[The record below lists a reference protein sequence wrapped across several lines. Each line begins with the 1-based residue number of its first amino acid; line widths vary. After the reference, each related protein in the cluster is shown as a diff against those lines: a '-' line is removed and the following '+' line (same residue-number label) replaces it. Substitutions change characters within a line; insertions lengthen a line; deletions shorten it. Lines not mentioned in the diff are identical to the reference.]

1 MKLSEEGD
9 GGRQTFNPAS
19 PFLVAGRS
27 IMAQKVAVI
36 GAGEM
41 GHGIAELLAL
51 HGYTVAMRD
60 IKQEYI
66 DRGMERLKWSLDKL
80 VEKAQVTRAQADEAL
95 SRIHPTLD
103 TAEACRDADIVIEAV
118 FEDVEL
124 KKKVFH
130 ELDEVAPDK
139 AILAS
144 NTSAIP
150 ITNMAVATRRPT
162 KVVGMHFFNPP
173 MLMPLIEVIRAEKTS
188 DATLQAAV
196 DLSKSLGKTAIVVR
210 KDVPGFITTRV
221 LAPYMNEAAWIH
233 YEEKVPIETIDAA
246 MRFKGGFP
254 MGPFELADQVGIDLL
269 FTAQEKAGI
278 PVPPPFQQMYA
289 ARKFGKKTG
298 EGFYS
303 YKEGRPK
310 LTPEMAGSF
319 DPLRILAP
327 IISEA
332 ADLVAMD
339 VASPSEIDEAM
350 RLGTAF
356 PKGPLALADD
366 LGIDKVLAALKN
378 HPRFKPA
385 KILQEMAGRGEL
397 GVASGKGFYEH
408 AAAGAEAPG
417 AAARYETI
425 LVTKDAASRVAM
437 VTLNRPDRLNTFTV
451 EMFQEIER
459 ALAEFEKDDEVRCVV
474 FTGSGE
480 RAFSAGADLSAF
492 GGASKAHQFWKV
504 SQLSEHVFH
513 SVANFSKPTVAALN
527 GATMGGGLELA
538 LACDFRIAAKRARIG
553 QTEVARGLVP
563 GAGGSQRLVRILG
576 LAKAKEIAMIGDR
589 IMADEAAAIGL
600 VTRAVENEAFEA
612 EVKAFAEKLAKGPP
626 VAMRLIKVMLNR
638 SGDVPI
644 DAALEMEA
652 MAFGLVMSTDDV
664 YEGIQA
670 FMEKRPPAFKGE

>member
-1 MKLSEEGD
+1 
-9 GGRQTFNPAS
+9 
-19 PFLVAGRS
+19 
-27 IMAQKVAVI
+27 MAQKVTVI

-51 HGYTVAMRD
+51 HGYAVSMRD
-60 IKQEYI
+60 IKQEYL
-66 DRGMERLKWSLDKL
+66 DRGMERLRWSLDKL
-80 VEKAQVTRAQADEAL
+80 VEKAQFTRQQADDAL
-95 SRIHPTLD
+95 ARIEPTLD
-103 TAEACRDADIVIEAV
+103 LAHACRDADFIIEAV

-139 AILAS
+139 AVLAS

-150 ITNMAVATRRPT
+150 ITNMAFATRRPT

-173 MLMPLIEVIRAEKTS
+173 MLMPLIEVIRTEKTS

-196 DLSKSLGKTAIVVR
+196 DLTKSLGKIAIVVR

-233 YEEKVPIETIDAA
+233 YNEGIPIETIDAA
-246 MRFKGGFP
+246 MRFRVGFP

-278 PVPPPFQQMYA
+278 PVPPPFQEKYA

-303 YKEGRPK
+303 YTEGRPK
-310 LTPEMAGSF
+310 LTPDMAGAF
-319 DPLRILAP
+319 DPMRILAP
-327 IISEA
+327 IINEA
-332 ADLVAMD
+332 AELVSMD
-339 VASPSEIDEAM
+339 VASPAEIDEAM

-356 PKGPLALADD
+356 PKGPLALADE
-366 LGIDKVLAALKN
+366 LGIDKVLAALQN
-378 HPRFKPA
+378 HPRSKPA
-385 KILQEMAGRGEL
+385 KILQNMVANGQL
-397 GVASGKGFYEH
+397 GVASGKGFYDH
-408 AAAGAEAPG
+408 RAAEAPG
-417 AAARYETI
+417 APVTFETI
-425 LVTKDAASRVAM
+425 LIAKDAASGVATI
-437 VTLNRPDRLNTFTV
+437 TLNRPDRLNTFTPQ
-451 EMFQEIER
+451 MFEEIEK
-459 ALAEFEKDDEVRCVV
+459 ALGDLGKDDGVRCVV

-480 RAFSAGADLSAF
+480 RAFSAGADLTAF
-492 GGASKAHQFWKV
+492 GDASKAHQFWKV
-504 SQLSEHVFH
+504 SRRSEAVFH
-513 SVANFSKPTVAALN
+513 TVANFPKPTLAALN
-527 GATMGGGLELA
+527 SSAVGGGLELA
-538 LACDFRIAAKRARIG
+538 LACDFRIAAKRAKIG

-563 GAGGSQRLVRILG
+563 GAGGSQRLVRIVG
-576 LAKAKEIAMIGDR
+576 FAKAKELAMIGDR

-600 VTRAVENEAFEA
+600 VTKAVDNEAFSS
-612 EVKAFAEKLAKGPP
+612 EVKTFSEKLAKGPP
-626 VAMRLIKVMLNR
+626 VAMRLIKVLLNR
-638 SGDVPI
+638 SGDMPI

-670 FMEKRPPAFKGE
+670 FMEKRPPNFKGE